1 LQSIRPKVEAA
12 LAATAERLS
21 PGSGSKAVRHAKN
34 DLATIDGSSED
45 LSRRYANEDIAIA
58 VPAVF
63 EAKHPD
69 GDPVTID
76 KKHDGV
82 IIVFPDSFIFVRGIG
97 FGAREVKA
105 VDNSEVS
112 VEQVTMV
119 LDGANVPGLR
129 ITGRSGKPKF
139 AAAIALPGDQNDPNA
154 QEAVRDEIYSLFKQ

>member
-1 LQSIRPKVEAA
+1 MSIRPKIEAA
-12 LAATAERLS
+12 LSATADRLN
-21 PGSGSKAVRHAKN
+21 PGSGQKAVRHAKN
-34 DLATIDGSSED
+34 DFTTIDASSEN
-45 LSRRYANEDIAIA
+45 LSRRYADEDVAIA
-58 VPAVF
+58 APAVF

-82 IIVFPDSFIFVRGIG
+82 IIVFSDSFIFVRGIG

-105 VDNSEVS
+105 LGKSEVS
-112 VEQVTMV
+112 VERITMV

-139 AAAIALPGDQNDPNA
+139 AAAIALAGEQCEPAA
-154 QEAVRDEIYSLFKQ
+154 QEAVRNEIYSLLAQ

>member
-1 LQSIRPKVEAA
+1 MKTIRPKVEAA
-12 LAATAERLS
+12 LAATAERLN
-21 PGSGSKAVRHAKN
+21 PGSGHGAVHHAKN
-34 DLATIDGSSED
+34 DLSVIDASSDNLTQRYSAED
-45 LSRRYANEDIAIA
+45 VAIA
-58 VPAVF
+58 APLVF

-82 IIVFPDSFIFVRGIG
+82 IIVFSDSFIFVRGIG

-105 VDNSEVS
+105 LGKSEVS
-112 VEQVTMV
+112 VERITMV

-139 AAAIALPGDQNDPNA
+139 AAAIALDGEQCQPVA
-154 QEAVRDEIYSLFKQ
+154 QEAVRDEIYSLLAQ